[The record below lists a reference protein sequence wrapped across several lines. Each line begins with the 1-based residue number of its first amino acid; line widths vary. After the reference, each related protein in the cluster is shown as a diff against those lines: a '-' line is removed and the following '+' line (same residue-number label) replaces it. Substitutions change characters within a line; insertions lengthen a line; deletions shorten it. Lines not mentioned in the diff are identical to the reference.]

1 MQSSSHLTV
10 RSTEV
15 LFLFSE
21 THAGT
26 SSAKEVHEF
35 GFIEEINFM
44 YSEGFICRHVQK
56 KKTKKIIPNHKK
68 KKGNKER
75 KIKESR
81 KDQYN
86 YQDATKGSFKRCS
99 QLVCAITMRQ
109 TYNRIPWNS
118 CKSIFMQ
125 TNHLMQP
132 SDS

>member
-56 KKTKKIIPNHKK
+56 KKPRKLFLTTKK
-68 KKGNKER
+68 KKGTKKEKLKNHE
-75 KIKESR
+75 KISIITKMRPKGVS
-81 KDQYN
+81 KDAPN
-86 YQDATKGSFKRCS
+86 LFVPS
-99 QLVCAITMRQ
+99 Q
-109 TYNRIPWNS
+109 
-118 CKSIFMQ
+118 
-125 TNHLMQP
+125 
-132 SDS
+132 